1 MTTPNRPVIEVRDV
15 VVQYERTVALDHV
28 TLTVPR
34 GRITAL
40 LGPNGAGKT
49 TLVDLLEG
57 FARPDAGT
65 VEVLGRD
72 PWRAPAEWRDR
83 IGVVLQD
90 TRLDADLSVA
100 EFIDMLAMEV
110 SPDTE
115 WGSVLTLLS
124 SGAGQ
129 VLVSFDIT
137 PEVRQGRGDE
147 RLIGRAQAR
156 SR

>member
-1 MTTPNRPVIEVRDV
+1 MVRQLHERQALASRWIACRAHSDWGCLGDLAGCEARDV
-15 VVQYERTVALDHV
+15 IVQNLVAV
-28 TLTVPR
+28 TA
-34 GRITAL
+34 TAAECGL
-40 LGPNGAGKT
+40 AG
-49 TLVDLLEG
+49 
-57 FARPDAGT
+57 
-65 VEVLGRD
+65 
-72 PWRAPAEWRDR
+72 
-83 IGVVLQD
+83 
-90 TRLDADLSVA
+90 
-100 EFIDMLAMEV
+100 LAMEV

>member
-1 MTTPNRPVIEVRDV
+1 MSIDMLRRRYRDDPCPGTSNMRHRPAV
-15 VVQYERTVALDHV
+15 
-28 TLTVPR
+28 
-34 GRITAL
+34 
-40 LGPNGAGKT
+40 LG
-49 TLVDLLEG
+49 DLL
-57 FARPDAGT
+57 
-65 VEVLGRD
+65 L
-72 PWRAPAEWRDR
+72 
-83 IGVVLQD
+83 L
-90 TRLDADLSVA
+90 
-100 EFIDMLAMEV
+100 LAMEV

>member
-1 MTTPNRPVIEVRDV
+1 
-15 VVQYERTVALDHV
+15 
-28 TLTVPR
+28 
-34 GRITAL
+34 
-40 LGPNGAGKT
+40 
-49 TLVDLLEG
+49 
-57 FARPDAGT
+57 
-65 VEVLGRD
+65 
-72 PWRAPAEWRDR
+72 
-83 IGVVLQD
+83 
-90 TRLDADLSVA
+90 
-100 EFIDMLAMEV
+100 MEV